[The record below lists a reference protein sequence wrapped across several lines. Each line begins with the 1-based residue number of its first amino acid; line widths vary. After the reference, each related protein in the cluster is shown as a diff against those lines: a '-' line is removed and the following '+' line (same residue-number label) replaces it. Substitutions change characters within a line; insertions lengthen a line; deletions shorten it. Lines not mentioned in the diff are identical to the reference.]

1 LKKQIK
7 LLKAYNPGESPESL
21 RNKYDNNK
29 SFFKLG
35 SNENVYGPSPNVKKS
50 IINHVNEINYYPD
63 TKSSIL
69 RKVIS
74 QYLNIDSSRIM
85 FGSGLDEIILMIS
98 RAIVNKGDKIITS
111 ELTFGQYKHNGI
123 IESADVIETK
133 LKDGAYDLND
143 IIKNID
149 ENTSMIW
156 LCNPNNPTGNYFSE
170 KELRDFLNNVPND
183 IPVLV
188 DEAYFE
194 FVNAS
199 DYPDTLKLQNYFR
212 NLFVLRTFS
221 KAYGLAGMR
230 VGYVIA
236 PQEII
241 EQWNI
246 VKLPFNVGCLSEY
259 AAVEAIKDQEYLRKI
274 CYYNKVE
281 REKFFSIPESRNFYP
296 SQTNFIFVKTENPNL
311 LYEMLLEKGFITK
324 LFSKGVRITIG
335 LPEQNEG
342 IIKVIKKFFK

>member
-1 LKKQIK
+1 MKKQIK

-50 IINHVNEINYYPD
+50 IINHVNEINY
-63 TKSSIL
+63 
-69 RKVIS
+69 
-74 QYLNIDSSRIM
+74 
-85 FGSGLDEIILMIS
+85 
-98 RAIVNKGDKIITS
+98 
-111 ELTFGQYKHNGI
+111 
-123 IESADVIETK
+123 
-133 LKDGAYDLND
+133 
-143 IIKNID
+143 
-149 ENTSMIW
+149 
-156 LCNPNNPTGNYFSE
+156 
-170 KELRDFLNNVPND
+170 
-183 IPVLV
+183 
-188 DEAYFE
+188 
-194 FVNAS
+194 
-199 DYPDTLKLQNYFR
+199 YPDTLKLQNYFR